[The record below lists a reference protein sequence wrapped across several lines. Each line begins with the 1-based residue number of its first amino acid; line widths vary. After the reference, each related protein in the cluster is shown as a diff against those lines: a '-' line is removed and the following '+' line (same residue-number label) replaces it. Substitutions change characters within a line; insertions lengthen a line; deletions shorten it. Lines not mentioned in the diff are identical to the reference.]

1 MRNNGQKQRMR
12 GRNRR
17 GHNPMTRVYESN
29 GPDVK
34 VRGTAH
40 HIADKYMQLARDA
53 QTSGDPVAAEGY
65 LQHAEH
71 YFRLI
76 VAAQAAFALQNPH
89 NTQPQPAPPRPDQLG
104 EEYDDDE
111 GDDGSPD
118 MPHHPGSPGAPQPHF
133 QQPHQQQPQP
143 QQYRQPQ
150 QHQPQPQQQPQPNFQ
165 PQPQQQR
172 RPDEPRDPGLP
183 SFITGGGQAPNQPPN
198 QAPGNGFNPEQGER
212 DGGRFG
218 RRHRRRFRPH
228 GSGEF
233 EPRGDRPNEA
243 PAQGSPAQAAPA
255 QTAPAGEQPSGEFNP
270 PKPQGPTE

>member
-1 MRNNGQKQRMR
+1 MR

-76 VAAQAAFALQNPH
+76 VAAQAAFAQQNPH
-89 NTQPQPAPPRPDQLG
+89 NPQPQQAPPRPDQLG

-118 MPHHPGSPGAPQPHF
+118 LPQHP
-133 QQPHQQQPQP
+133 
-143 QQYRQPQ
+143 
-150 QHQPQPQQQPQPNFQ
+150 
-165 PQPQQQR
+165 
-172 RPDEPRDPGLP
+172 
-183 SFITGGGQAPNQPPN
+183 
-198 QAPGNGFNPEQGER
+198 
-212 DGGRFG
+212 
-218 RRHRRRFRPH
+218 
-228 GSGEF
+228 
-233 EPRGDRPNEA
+233 
-243 PAQGSPAQAAPA
+243 
-255 QTAPAGEQPSGEFNP
+255 
-270 PKPQGPTE
+270 